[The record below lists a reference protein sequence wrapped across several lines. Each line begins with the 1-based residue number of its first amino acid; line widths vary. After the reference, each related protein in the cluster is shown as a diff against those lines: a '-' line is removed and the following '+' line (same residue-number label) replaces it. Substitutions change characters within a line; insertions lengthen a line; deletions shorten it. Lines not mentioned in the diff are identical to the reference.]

1 MTFSF
6 SNFKHKDNQTKR
18 NEIKA
23 KRISEEKNT
32 EQSEENSAQ
41 CHLWMLSYHSA
52 TQINKNEKKKQ
63 DKYSTI
69 QIKSNLFLPW
79 FKKYHEIV
87 SIP

>member
-1 MTFSF
+1 MKSKQNVFQ
-6 SNFKHKDNQTKR
+6 KK
-18 NEIKA
+18 
-23 KRISEEKNT
+23 KNT

-52 TQINKNEKKKQ
+52 TQINKNDKKKQ
-63 DKYSTI
+63 DKYGTF
-69 QIKSNLFLPW
+69 QIKSNLFLHW